1 MTDAEKKNFA
11 DTLNADVYIMSRL
24 QKKYIILRLDSFAA
38 SAGATY
44 DNTVLSIEHILPQT
58 VDDGSYWAAK
68 WPDVQERE
76 QWLHKIGNLIPL
88 NRRKNSAASN
98 YDFPTKK
105 NVYFFK
111 GGATPYVLANQ
122 IMPLTDWTP
131 AEAEK
136 RQASLI
142 ALFKQNWE
150 P

>member
-68 WPDVQERE
+68 WPNISERE
-76 QWLHKIGNLIPL
+76 NWLHKIGNLIPL

-98 YDFPTKK
+98 YDFTTKK

-111 GGATPYVLANQ
+111 GGATPYVLTNQ
-122 IMPLTDWTP
+122 IMSFNDWTP
-131 AEAEK
+131 AEAQK
-136 RQASLI
+136 RQTSLI
-142 ALFKQNWE
+142 DIFKKNWE
-150 P
+150 L